1 MGEAGWNLKKGDIKK
16 EIKNVN
22 EILKKTLYSKNTTCY
37 KYLLL
42 KFILE
47 NIENN
52 KKEYE
57 FEEVYMYILNEF
69 YFYFTKYKEKINLIN
84 KKSSL
89 YLLLQNKKLEN
100 ITKKDLSFLKK
111 YVFGALYND
120 TEGQLFGFSKEE
132 ELFYLSN
139 NLQEKIDKKIMEE
152 LKEKLMLSLGL
163 ENFYEQEYNF
173 KENDKFKEVGE
184 EKIKMEA
191 KKYYQQKFPLEID
204 YILKKISTPLE
215 NGNLFFNEL
224 KEKSRQEMAD
234 NLGIGLPKLLA
245 ELQYMSCMNLY
256 DGKGETEFSKKISN
270 LNSNHDYIEPLLYY
284 YLVKN
289 ENYGHYVYSEL
300 MNEVIYKLFYS
311 NFEAKVSLTKILDNM
326 NELNKDRINKK
337 DWDNMVK
344 RALNCLIDSETGF
357 GKMGILEVVSEDK
370 KNTIYELHSYWVEP
384 LVGAYIIYDMWKE
397 GQTTMEISSI
407 INDKYNIGRI
417 FLMDSDAIME
427 TLEEIKALGLI
438 DINSIAGLNQI
449 TKSNR
454 YTKED
459 ILDMMIEQA

>member
-1 MGEAGWNLKKGDIKK
+1 M
-16 EIKNVN
+16 
-22 EILKKTLYSKNTTCY
+22 
-37 KYLLL
+37 
-42 KFILE
+42 
-47 NIENN
+47 
-52 KKEYE
+52 
-57 FEEVYMYILNEF
+57 
-69 YFYFTKYKEKINLIN
+69 
-84 KKSSL
+84 
-89 YLLLQNKKLEN
+89 
-100 ITKKDLSFLKK
+100 
-111 YVFGALYND
+111 
-120 TEGQLFGFSKEE
+120 
-132 ELFYLSN
+132 
-139 NLQEKIDKKIMEE
+139 
-152 LKEKLMLSLGL
+152 
-163 ENFYEQEYNF
+163 
-173 KENDKFKEVGE
+173 
-184 EKIKMEA
+184 
-191 KKYYQQKFPLEID
+191 EID

-224 KEKSRQEMAD
+224 KEKSRQELAD

-438 DINSIAGLNQI
+438 DISSIAGLNQI